1 MMHLTSRSDIAPQ
14 LSHCFWPTVESA
26 LPSRFARRSAFSLR
40 FAAFLSAF
48 FASDASPLAVAVVVA
63 RWVSPDVDLLP
74 SPEVAAR
81 TPHSSLAVAVVVAAA
96 VVVVVVVVVVVRWT
110 RPDLLPSPDVAARTQ
125 KQIGFAWL
133 ATIEGCLCSFDAPR
147 S

>member
-48 FASDASPLAVAVVVA
+48 FASDASPPAV
-63 RWVSPDVDLLP
+63 
-74 SPEVAAR
+74 
-81 TPHSSLAVAVVVAAA
+81 AA
-96 VVVVVVVVVVVRWT
+96 VVVVVARWLS
-110 RPDLLPSPDVAARTQ
+110 PDDLLPSPDVAARTQ
-125 KQIGFAWL
+125 KQIGFACW
-133 ATIEGCLCSFDAPR
+133 PQ
-147 S
+147 